1 MKKVVFIGNCGHAG
15 QAFETLN
22 NRTDVS
28 ICGFAVGSEH
38 EDAKSFGFS
47 DVPCFD
53 SYIEMLDTV
62 KPDLAVI
69 SPVFGLTG
77 SVILECTKRGIDV
90 FSEKPVAAS
99 LEELETV
106 KQAVLSSGIRFGAM
120 HYLRVSPA
128 FWLGAR
134 LVKEGKIGEVRMLT
148 AQKSYRY
155 GTRPAWYSDRDLFT
169 GIIPWIGIH
178 AIDWIYAFSGKRFL
192 SVDAECFG
200 TPERAALCRFSM
212 ENDVM
217 AAINLDYYRPALA
230 PTHDDDRIR
239 VAGTEGVLEVRE
251 GKVFLMNGEGCVT
264 LTPEEAPELL
274 DSFLDGWE
282 IVPAEDVF
290 YLTRVALC
298 ARLAA
303 DRGERV
309 EIEVKNG

>member
-200 TPERAALCRFSM
+200 TPERAAFCRFSM

-309 EIEVKNG
+309 EIEEKNG